1 MRVLVVED
9 EVIVAF
15 HLEAVLLE
23 EGHRVVGLAR
33 DARSA
38 QILARDKNP
47 DLALVDVML
56 TDGETGPEIARH
68 LSEMGVPV
76 LFLTATAER
85 LPDGLAGALGVVAK
99 PITEHVLK
107 SAVRYAEAHRQGQP
121 PEEPP
126 PGLITRRT
134 AKN

>member
-1 MRVLVVED
+1 MRVLVIED

-15 HLEAVLLE
+15 HLEAILLE
-23 EGHRVVGLAR
+23 DGHRVVGLAR

-38 QILARDKNP
+38 RILARDKTP

-99 PITEHVLK
+99 PMAEHVLK
-107 SAVRYAEAHRQGQP
+107 SAVRYVEAHRQGQP
-121 PEEPP
+121 PKEPP
-126 PGLITRRT
+126 PGLVIRCMP
-134 AKN
+134 KN